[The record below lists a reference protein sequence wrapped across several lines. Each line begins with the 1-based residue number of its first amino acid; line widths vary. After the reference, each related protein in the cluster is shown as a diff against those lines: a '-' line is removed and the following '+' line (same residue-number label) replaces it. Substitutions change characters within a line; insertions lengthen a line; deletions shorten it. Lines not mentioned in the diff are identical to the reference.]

1 MNSSDEDK
9 EVEYRSS
16 MEARF
21 SPLPERAVKALKRMR
36 NGALEALSPRILE
49 ADSFDEP
56 GLG

>member
-1 MNSSDEDK
+1 
-9 EVEYRSS
+9 
-16 MEARF
+16 
-21 SPLPERAVKALKRMR
+21 LKRMR